1 MSVSAAQRS
10 FQRARE
16 RAKINPKATMHSLR
30 HSFATHLREA
40 GVDIRY
46 IQEWLGH
53 VDIRTTQRYTRVSK
67 VDLANVR
74 SPLDNFPVD
83 TDDASENQDEEK

>member
-1 MSVSAAQRS
+1 
-10 FQRARE
+10 
-16 RAKINPKATMHSLR
+16 MHTLR

-53 VDIRTTQRYTRVSK
+53 VDIRTTQRYTLVSK
-67 VDLANVR
+67 ADLANVR

-83 TDDASENQDEEK
+83 NDVSEKLGAKK